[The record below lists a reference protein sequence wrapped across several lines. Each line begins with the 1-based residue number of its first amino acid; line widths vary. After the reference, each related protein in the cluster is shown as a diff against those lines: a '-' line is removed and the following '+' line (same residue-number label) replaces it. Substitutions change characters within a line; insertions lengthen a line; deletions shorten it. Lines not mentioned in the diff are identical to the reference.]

1 MGYSYC
7 NRNGRLRCNDLAKRE
22 ESMQRDL
29 APDVLRGF
37 ALLGILVVNI
47 QFMGLNSDQ
56 GARGEWT
63 QGFANGSA
71 TFLIAALFAGKFY
84 LLFSFLFGYSSN
96 YVIRNDRSNRARW
109 IKRCL
114 VLIAFGALHFTFLW
128 HGDIIFVYGLFGLL
142 LTFFFFRADRT
153 LKIWSRIVF
162 FLSTFFIVLIGAL
175 ALTAEYLLNE
185 DLGSST
191 VVSLD
196 EILRS
201 GTFLESIPARLE
213 VWVLGIA
220 TGIFLQGGLA
230 FAAFLLGVRL
240 ARANFLSSPID
251 KAANER
257 LIKKGLILGLP
268 IQIIAAAILLQNEQ
282 SAEPSESVY
291 LISLF
296 VSFVTAP
303 LLSMFYVGLIR
314 KLVEERPN
322 LVSWLKPAGKMSL
335 TIYISQSVIT
345 SLIFG
350 PWGLGL
356 FQDLQ
361 TWQVF
366 VLAFAIWL
374 FLSYLAGQWLK
385 RFNQGP
391 LEKLVG
397 SITRNRKGND

>member
-1 MGYSYC
+1 
-7 NRNGRLRCNDLAKRE
+7 
-22 ESMQRDL
+22 MQRDT

-56 GARGEWT
+56 GASGEWT

-96 YVIRNDRSNRARW
+96 YVIRNDKSNRARW
-109 IKRCL
+109 VKRCL
-114 VLIAFGALHFTFLW
+114 VLVALGALHFTFLW
-128 HGDIIFVYGLFGLL
+128 HGDIIFFYGLFGLL
-142 LTFFFFRADRT
+142 LTFFFFRADST
-153 LKIWSRIVF
+153 LKIWSRVF
-162 FLSTFFIVLIGAL
+162 FSISTFFVLLIGAL
-175 ALTAEYLLNE
+175 AFIAEYVLDE

-191 VVSLD
+191 VSSLD
-196 EILRS
+196 EILLN

-213 VWVLGIA
+213 VWVLGISL
-220 TGIFLQGGLA
+220 GVFLQGGLA

-240 ARANFLSSPID
+240 ARSNFLSSPID
-251 KAANER
+251 IGANSK
-257 LIKKGLILGLP
+257 LMKKGLFLGLP
-268 IQIIAAAILLQNEQ
+268 IQIIAAVILLLNEQ
-282 SAEPSESVY
+282 STNPSESIY
-291 LISLF
+291 LVALSASF
-296 VSFVTAP
+296 VSAP
-303 LLSMFYVGLIR
+303 LLSMFYVGLVR
-314 KLVEERPN
+314 KLVEERAH
-322 LVSWLKPAGKMSL
+322 LVLWMKPAGKMSL

-366 VLAFAIWL
+366 LLAFAIWL
-374 FLSYLAGQWLK
+374 LLAYLAAHWLK
-385 RFNQGP
+385 KFNQGP
-391 LEKLVG
+391 LEKLV
-397 SITRNRKGND
+397 SSLTRNR